1 VITFDGI
8 IGSYFS
14 ELEYDS
20 KGNLFPEHSNIW
32 SKGKRFDNLFVRT
45 GVAQGL
51 RELAGQFRIVI
62 LI

>member
-1 VITFDGI
+1 VPDNLLVINFDGV
-8 IGSYFS
+8 IGSYFA
-14 ELEYDS
+14 EIEYDS

-51 RELAGQFRIVI
+51 RELAG
-62 LI
+62 